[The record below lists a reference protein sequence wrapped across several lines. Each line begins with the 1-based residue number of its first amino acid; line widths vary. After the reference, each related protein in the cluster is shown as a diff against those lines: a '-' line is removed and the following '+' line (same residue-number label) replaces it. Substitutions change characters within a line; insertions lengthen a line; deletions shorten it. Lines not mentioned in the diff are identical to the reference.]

1 MANDLIHCPLCEGL
15 SRIPREQAIRIL
27 SDPGLFSKVEKLL
40 AELTSGSDLQPE
52 PVPVAAGAS
61 DFETKVH
68 SWNPKNPMWNRSP
81 KE

>member
-1 MANDLIHCPLCEGL
+1 MANDLIQCPLCEGL
-15 SRIPREQAIRIL
+15 SRVPREQLIHVLR
-27 SDPGLFSKVEKLL
+27 DPALLSKVESLL
-40 AELTSGSDLQPE
+40 DQLASGSDLHPE
-52 PVPVAAGAS
+52 PVPVAAGVS